1 MSEIFTTDNMAIR
14 ILNRIGD
21 ILILHFLW
29 LLCSL
34 PIVTIGASTT
44 ALYYTAMKAVKYED
58 GYVARRFFKSF
69 KENFRQSTI
78 IWLIMLFAGFLCG
91 WYLSYSIETHNSVL
105 TMFST
110 ILTCVY
116 TFILIYVFPLQSKFD
131 NKITVTIR
139 NAFLL
144 SVKNFPWT
152 LLMIVAL
159 GLIGLFSYF
168 YTIVLFIVVICGAGV
183 YGYLT
188 AFIFNRVFLPYLP
201 DEPGFEKLKFNTTAS
216 DAGEEAED
224 GNIDE
229 DTDEDTDEAANEDVQ
244 DNAAVD
250 TSDQETV
257 KTNTTAKPNDT
268 SEKNKTAAKAA
279 SGRKLSLSE
288 RANSVASYAKQ
299 EDNTED

>member
-1 MSEIFTTDNMAIR
+1 MSEIFTTDNIAIR

-69 KENFRQSTI
+69 KENFKQSTI

-91 WYLSYSIETHNSVL
+91 WYLSYSIETHKSVL

-116 TFILIYVFPLQSKFD
+116 VFILIYVFPLQSKFD

-201 DEPGFEKLKFNTTAS
+201 DEPGFEKLKFNTAV
-216 DAGEEAED
+216 D
-224 GNIDE
+224 
-229 DTDEDTDEAANEDVQ
+229 DTDEEEQDEEEQDEEDQDDDADEDDNISESEAPETGNEK
-244 DNAAVD
+244 
-250 TSDQETV
+250 S
-257 KTNTTAKPNDT
+257 
-268 SEKNKTAAKAA
+268 KTAAKET
-279 SGRKLSLSE
+279 SGRRLSLSE
-288 RANSVASYAKQ
+288 RANSVASYAEK

>member
-1 MSEIFTTDNMAIR
+1 MSEIFTTDNMVIR

-69 KENFRQSTI
+69 KENFKQSTI

-91 WYLSYSIETHNSVL
+91 WYLSYSIETHKSML

-116 TFILIYVFPLQSKFD
+116 VFILIYVFPLQSKFD

-201 DEPGFEKLKFNTTAS
+201 DEPGFEKLKFNTTANG
-216 DAGEEAED
+216 AGEEAED

-229 DTDEDTDEAANEDVQ
+229 DTDKASDETTQDDV
-244 DNAAVD
+244 AGD

-257 KTNTTAKPNDT
+257 KANTKAKSKDN
-268 SEKNKTAAKAA
+268 SEKNKTAAKEA

>member
-1 MSEIFTTDNMAIR
+1 MSEIFTTDNIAIR

-69 KENFRQSTI
+69 KENFKQSTI

-91 WYLSYSIETHNSVL
+91 WYLSYSIETHKSVL

-116 TFILIYVFPLQSKFD
+116 VFILIYVFPLQSKFD

-201 DEPGFEKLKFNTTAS
+201 DEPGFEKLKFNTAV
-216 DAGEEAED
+216 D
-224 GNIDE
+224 
-229 DTDEDTDEAANEDVQ
+229 DTDEEEQDEEEQDEEDQDDDADEDDNISESEAPETGNEK
-244 DNAAVD
+244 
-250 TSDQETV
+250 S
-257 KTNTTAKPNDT
+257 KI
-268 SEKNKTAAKAA
+268 AAKET
-279 SGRKLSLSE
+279 SGRRLSLSE
-288 RANSVASYAKQ
+288 RANSVASYAEK

>member
-116 TFILIYVFPLQSKFD
+116 SFILIYVFPLQSKFD

-152 LLMIVAL
+152 LLMIVVL

-201 DEPGFEKLKFNTTAS
+201 DEPGFEKLKFNTSAS
-216 DAGEEAED
+216 GAGEETE
-224 GNIDE
+224 DE
-229 DTDEDTDEAANEDVQ
+229 DTAEAANEDVQ

-257 KTNTTAKPNDT
+257 KTNTTAKPKDT
-268 SEKNKTAAKAA
+268 SEKNKTAAKVA

-288 RANSVASYAKQ
+288 RANSVASYTKQ

>member
-1 MSEIFTTDNMAIR
+1 MSEIFTTDNMVIR

-69 KENFRQSTI
+69 KENFKQSTI

-91 WYLSYSIETHNSVL
+91 WYLSYSIETHKSVL

-116 TFILIYVFPLQSKFD
+116 VFILIYIFPLQSKFD

-188 AFIFNRVFLPYLP
+188 AYIFNRVFLPYLP
-201 DEPGFEKLKFNTTAS
+201 DEPGFEKLKFNTTANG
-216 DAGEEAED
+216 AGEEAD
-224 GNIDE
+224 DDNMDE
-229 DTDEDTDEAANEDVQ
+229 DTDKASDETTQDDV
-244 DNAAVD
+244 AGD

-257 KTNTTAKPNDT
+257 KANTKAKSEDN
-268 SEKNKTAAKAA
+268 SEKNKTAAKEA

>member
-201 DEPGFEKLKFNTTAS
+201 DEPGFEKLKFNTSAS
-216 DAGEEAED
+216 GAGEETE
-224 GNIDE
+224 DE
-229 DTDEDTDEAANEDVQ
+229 DTAEAANEDVQ

-257 KTNTTAKPNDT
+257 KTNTTAKPKDT

-288 RANSVASYAKQ
+288 RANSVASYTKQ

>member
-116 TFILIYVFPLQSKFD
+116 SFILIYVFPLQSKFD

-201 DEPGFEKLKFNTTAS
+201 DEPGFEKLKFNTSAS
-216 DAGEEAED
+216 GAGEETE
-224 GNIDE
+224 DE
-229 DTDEDTDEAANEDVQ
+229 DTAEAANEDVQ

-257 KTNTTAKPNDT
+257 KTNTTAKPKDT
-268 SEKNKTAAKAA
+268 SEKNKTAAKVA

-288 RANSVASYAKQ
+288 RANSVASYTKQ

>member
-1 MSEIFTTDNMAIR
+1 MSEIFTTDNMVIR

-116 TFILIYVFPLQSKFD
+116 SFILIYVFPLQSKFD

-159 GLIGLFSYF
+159 GLMGLFSYF

-216 DAGEEAED
+216 GAGEETE
-224 GNIDE
+224 DE
-229 DTDEDTDEAANEDVQ
+229 DTAEAANEDVQ

-257 KTNTTAKPNDT
+257 KTNTTAKPKDT
-268 SEKNKTAAKAA
+268 SEKNKTAAKVA

-288 RANSVASYAKQ
+288 RANSVASYTKQ

>member
-1 MSEIFTTDNMAIR
+1 MSEIFTTDNMVIR

-44 ALYYTAMKAVKYED
+44 ALYYTAIKAVKYED

-69 KENFRQSTI
+69 KENFKQSTI

-91 WYLSYSIETHNSVL
+91 WYLSYSIETHKSVL

-116 TFILIYVFPLQSKFD
+116 VFILIYVFPLQSKFD

-201 DEPGFEKLKFNTTAS
+201 DEPGFEKLKFNTTANG
-216 DAGEEAED
+216 AGEESD
-224 GNIDE
+224 DDNMDE
-229 DTDEDTDEAANEDVQ
+229 DTDKASDKASDETTQDDVAGDTPDE
-244 DNAAVD
+244 
-250 TSDQETV
+250 ETV
-257 KTNTTAKPNDT
+257 KANTKAKPKDT
-268 SEKNKTAAKAA
+268 SEKNKTAAKEA

-299 EDNTED
+299 EDNTEN

>member
-1 MSEIFTTDNMAIR
+1 MSEIFTTDNMVIR

-116 TFILIYVFPLQSKFD
+116 SFILIYVFPLQSKFD

-201 DEPGFEKLKFNTTAS
+201 DEPGFEKLKFNTSAS
-216 DAGEEAED
+216 GAGEEED

-229 DTDEDTDEAANEDVQ
+229 DTAEAANEDVQ

-257 KTNTTAKPNDT
+257 KTNTTTKPKDT
-268 SEKNKTAAKAA
+268 SEKNKTAAKVA

-288 RANSVASYAKQ
+288 RANSVASYTKQ

>member
-216 DAGEEAED
+216 GAGEEAED

-229 DTDEDTDEAANEDVQ
+229 DTDEAADEDVQ

-257 KTNTTAKPNDT
+257 KTNTTAKPKDT
-268 SEKNKTAAKAA
+268 SEKKKTAAKVA
-279 SGRKLSLSE
+279 SDRKLSLSE
-288 RANSVASYAKQ
+288 RANSVASYTKQ

>member
-1 MSEIFTTDNMAIR
+1 MSEIFTTDNMVIR

-69 KENFRQSTI
+69 KENFKQSTI

-91 WYLSYSIETHNSVL
+91 WYLSYSIETHKSVL

-116 TFILIYVFPLQSKFD
+116 VFILIYVFPLQSKFD

-201 DEPGFEKLKFNTTAS
+201 DEPGFEKLKFNTTANG
-216 DAGEEAED
+216 AGEEAD
-224 GNIDE
+224 
-229 DTDEDTDEAANEDVQ
+229 DEDTDEAADEDAQ
-244 DNAAVD
+244 DDASVD

-257 KTNTTAKPNDT
+257 KTNTTAKPKDT
-268 SEKNKTAAKAA
+268 SEKNKTAAKEA

>member
-1 MSEIFTTDNMAIR
+1 MSEIFTTDNMVIR

-69 KENFRQSTI
+69 KENFKQSTI

-91 WYLSYSIETHNSVL
+91 WYLSYSIETHKSVL

-116 TFILIYVFPLQSKFD
+116 VFILIYVFPLQSKFD

-201 DEPGFEKLKFNTTAS
+201 DEPGFEKLKFNTTANG
-216 DAGEEAED
+216 AGEEAD
-224 GNIDE
+224 DE
-229 DTDEDTDEAANEDVQ
+229 DTDEDVQ
-244 DNAAVD
+244 DDASVD

-257 KTNTTAKPNDT
+257 KANTKAKSEGN
-268 SEKNKTAAKAA
+268 SEKNKTAAKEA

>member
-1 MSEIFTTDNMAIR
+1 MSEIFTTDNIAIR

-69 KENFRQSTI
+69 KENFKQSTI

-91 WYLSYSIETHNSVL
+91 WYLSYSIETHKSVL

-116 TFILIYVFPLQSKFD
+116 VFILIYVFPLQSKFD

-152 LLMIVAL
+152 LLMIIAL

-201 DEPGFEKLKFNTTAS
+201 DEPGFEKLKFNTATG
-216 DAGEEAED
+216 DADEEEQDAE
-224 GNIDE
+224 
-229 DTDEDTDEAANEDVQ
+229 TDEAADED
-244 DNAAVD
+244 DNISED
-250 TSDQETV
+250 G
-257 KTNTTAKPNDT
+257 T
-268 SEKNKTAAKAA
+268 SETSTDKNTSADTTSKPTDNSEKAKTTVAKET
-279 SGRKLSLSE
+279 SGRRLSLSE
-288 RANSVASYAKQ
+288 RANSVASYAEK

>member
-216 DAGEEAED
+216 GAGEETE
-224 GNIDE
+224 DE
-229 DTDEDTDEAANEDVQ
+229 DTAEAANEDVQ

-257 KTNTTAKPNDT
+257 KTNTTAKPKDT
-268 SEKNKTAAKAA
+268 SEKNKTAAKVA

-288 RANSVASYAKQ
+288 RANSVASYTKQ

>member
-1 MSEIFTTDNMAIR
+1 MSEIFTTDNMVIR

-69 KENFRQSTI
+69 KENFKQSTI

-91 WYLSYSIETHNSVL
+91 WYLSYSIETHKSVL

-116 TFILIYVFPLQSKFD
+116 VFILIYIFPLQSKFD

-201 DEPGFEKLKFNTTAS
+201 DEPGFEKLKFNTTANG
-216 DAGEEAED
+216 AGEEAD
-224 GNIDE
+224 DDNMDE
-229 DTDEDTDEAANEDVQ
+229 DTDKASDETTQDDV
-244 DNAAVD
+244 AGD

-257 KTNTTAKPNDT
+257 KANTKAKSEDN
-268 SEKNKTAAKAA
+268 SEKNKTAAKEA

>member
-1 MSEIFTTDNMAIR
+1 MSEIFTTDNMVIR

-69 KENFRQSTI
+69 KENFKQSTI

-91 WYLSYSIETHNSVL
+91 WYLSYSIETHKSVL

-116 TFILIYVFPLQSKFD
+116 VFILIYIFPLQSKFD

-201 DEPGFEKLKFNTTAS
+201 DEPGFEKLKFNTTANG
-216 DAGEEAED
+216 AGEEAD
-224 GNIDE
+224 DDNMDE
-229 DTDEDTDEAANEDVQ
+229 DTDKASDETTQDDV
-244 DNAAVD
+244 AGD

-257 KTNTTAKPNDT
+257 KANTKAKSKGN
-268 SEKNKTAAKAA
+268 SEKNKTAAKEA

>member
-1 MSEIFTTDNMAIR
+1 MSEIFTTDNMVIR

-116 TFILIYVFPLQSKFD
+116 SFILIYVFPLQSKFD

-152 LLMIVAL
+152 LLMIVVL

-201 DEPGFEKLKFNTTAS
+201 DEPGFEKLKFNTSAS
-216 DAGEEAED
+216 GAGEETE
-224 GNIDE
+224 DE
-229 DTDEDTDEAANEDVQ
+229 DTAEAANEDVQ

-257 KTNTTAKPNDT
+257 KTNTTAKPKDT
-268 SEKNKTAAKAA
+268 SEKNKTAAKVA

-288 RANSVASYAKQ
+288 RANSVASYTKQ

>member
-1 MSEIFTTDNMAIR
+1 MSEIFTTDNMVIR

-91 WYLSYSIETHNSVL
+91 WYLSYSIETHKSVL

-116 TFILIYVFPLQSKFD
+116 VFILIYVFPLQSKFD

-201 DEPGFEKLKFNTTAS
+201 DEPGFEKLKFNTTANG
-216 DAGEEAED
+216 AGEEAD
-224 GNIDE
+224 
-229 DTDEDTDEAANEDVQ
+229 DEDTDEAADEDVQ
-244 DNAAVD
+244 DDASVD

-257 KTNTTAKPNDT
+257 KANTKAKSEGN
-268 SEKNKTAAKAA
+268 SEKNKTAAKEA

>member
-1 MSEIFTTDNMAIR
+1 MSEIFTTDNMVIR

-69 KENFRQSTI
+69 KENFKQSTI

-91 WYLSYSIETHNSVL
+91 WYLSYSIETHKSML

-116 TFILIYVFPLQSKFD
+116 VFILIYVFPLQSKFD

-201 DEPGFEKLKFNTTAS
+201 DEPGFEKLKFNTTANG
-216 DAGEEAED
+216 AGEEAD
-224 GNIDE
+224 DDNMDE
-229 DTDEDTDEAANEDVQ
+229 DTDKASDETTQDDV
-244 DNAAVD
+244 AGD

-257 KTNTTAKPNDT
+257 KANTKAKSKDN
-268 SEKNKTAAKAA
+268 SEKNKTAAKEA

>member
-1 MSEIFTTDNMAIR
+1 MSEIFTTDNMVIR

-116 TFILIYVFPLQSKFD
+116 SFILIYVFPLQSKFD

-201 DEPGFEKLKFNTTAS
+201 DEPGFEKLKFNTSAS
-216 DAGEEAED
+216 GAGEETE
-224 GNIDE
+224 DE
-229 DTDEDTDEAANEDVQ
+229 DTAEAANEDVQ

-257 KTNTTAKPNDT
+257 KTNTTAKPKDT

-288 RANSVASYAKQ
+288 RANSVASYTKQ

>member
-1 MSEIFTTDNMAIR
+1 
-14 ILNRIGD
+14 
-21 ILILHFLW
+21 
-29 LLCSL
+29 
-34 PIVTIGASTT
+34 
-44 ALYYTAMKAVKYED
+44 
-58 GYVARRFFKSF
+58 
-69 KENFRQSTI
+69 
-78 IWLIMLFAGFLCG
+78 
-91 WYLSYSIETHNSVL
+91 
-105 TMFST
+105 MFST

-116 TFILIYVFPLQSKFD
+116 VFILIYVFPLQSKFD

-201 DEPGFEKLKFNTTAS
+201 DEPGFEKLKFNTTANG
-216 DAGEEAED
+216 AGEEAD
-224 GNIDE
+224 DDNMDE
-229 DTDEDTDEAANEDVQ
+229 DTDKASDETTQDDV
-244 DNAAVD
+244 AGD

-257 KTNTTAKPNDT
+257 KANTKAKSKGN
-268 SEKNKTAAKAA
+268 SEKNKTAAKEA

>member
-229 DTDEDTDEAANEDVQ
+229 DTDEAANEDVQ

-257 KTNTTAKPNDT
+257 KTNTTAKPKDT
-268 SEKNKTAAKAA
+268 SEKKQNSSKGSFRQKAQPFRKSQQCCLLHQA
-279 SGRKLSLSE
+279 GR
-288 RANSVASYAKQ
+288 
-299 EDNTED
+299 

>member
-1 MSEIFTTDNMAIR
+1 MSEIFTTDNMVIR

-116 TFILIYVFPLQSKFD
+116 SFILIYVFPLQSKFD

-201 DEPGFEKLKFNTTAS
+201 DEPGFEKLKFNTSAS
-216 DAGEEAED
+216 GAGEETE
-224 GNIDE
+224 DE
-229 DTDEDTDEAANEDVQ
+229 DTAEAANEDVQ

-257 KTNTTAKPNDT
+257 KTNTTAKPKDT
-268 SEKNKTAAKAA
+268 SEKNKTAAKVA

-288 RANSVASYAKQ
+288 RANSVASYTKQ

>member
-1 MSEIFTTDNMAIR
+1 MSEIFTTDNMVIR

-201 DEPGFEKLKFNTTAS
+201 DEPGFEKLKFNTSAS
-216 DAGEEAED
+216 GAGEETE
-224 GNIDE
+224 DE
-229 DTDEDTDEAANEDVQ
+229 DTAEAANEDVQ

-257 KTNTTAKPNDT
+257 KTNTTAKPKDT
-268 SEKNKTAAKAA
+268 SEKNKTAAKVA

-288 RANSVASYAKQ
+288 RANSVASYTKQ

>member
-1 MSEIFTTDNMAIR
+1 MSEIFTTDNMVIR

-69 KENFRQSTI
+69 KENFKQSTI

-116 TFILIYVFPLQSKFD
+116 AFILIYVFPLQSKFD

-152 LLMIVAL
+152 LLMIVVL

-201 DEPGFEKLKFNTTAS
+201 DEPGFEKLKFNTTANG
-216 DAGEEAED
+216 AGEEAED

-229 DTDEDTDEAANEDVQ
+229 DTAEAANEDVQ

-257 KTNTTAKPNDT
+257 KTNTAAKPKDT

>member
-1 MSEIFTTDNMAIR
+1 MSEIFTTDNMVIR

-69 KENFRQSTI
+69 KENFKQSTI

-91 WYLSYSIETHNSVL
+91 WYLSYSIETHKSVL

-116 TFILIYVFPLQSKFD
+116 VFILIYIFPLQSKFD

-201 DEPGFEKLKFNTTAS
+201 DEPGFEKLKFNTTANG
-216 DAGEEAED
+216 AGEEAD
-224 GNIDE
+224 DDNMDE
-229 DTDEDTDEAANEDVQ
+229 DTDKASDETTQDDV
-244 DNAAVD
+244 AGD

-257 KTNTTAKPNDT
+257 KANTKAKSEDN
-268 SEKNKTAAKAA
+268 SEKNKTAAKEAT
-279 SGRKLSLSE
+279 GRKLSLSE
-288 RANSVASYAKQ
+288 RANSVASYTKQ

>member
-1 MSEIFTTDNMAIR
+1 MSEIFTTDNMVIR

-69 KENFRQSTI
+69 KENFKQSTI

-91 WYLSYSIETHNSVL
+91 WYLSYSIETHKSML

-116 TFILIYVFPLQSKFD
+116 VFILIYVFPLQSKFD

-201 DEPGFEKLKFNTTAS
+201 DEPGFEKLKFNTTANG
-216 DAGEEAED
+216 AGEEAD
-224 GNIDE
+224 DDNMDE
-229 DTDEDTDEAANEDVQ
+229 DTDKASDETTQDDV
-244 DNAAVD
+244 AGD

-257 KTNTTAKPNDT
+257 KANTKAKSKGN
-268 SEKNKTAAKAA
+268 SEKNKTAAKEA

>member
-1 MSEIFTTDNMAIR
+1 MSEIFTTDNMVIR

-116 TFILIYVFPLQSKFD
+116 SFILIYVFPLQSKFD

-159 GLIGLFSYF
+159 GLMGLFSYF

-216 DAGEEAED
+216 GAGEETE
-224 GNIDE
+224 DE
-229 DTDEDTDEAANEDVQ
+229 DTAEAANEDVQ

-257 KTNTTAKPNDT
+257 KTNTTAKPKDT
-268 SEKNKTAAKAA
+268 SEKNKTTAKVA

-288 RANSVASYAKQ
+288 RANSVASYTKQ

>member
-1 MSEIFTTDNMAIR
+1 MSEIFTTDNMVIR

-69 KENFRQSTI
+69 KENFKQSTI

-91 WYLSYSIETHNSVL
+91 WYLSYSIETHKSVL

-116 TFILIYVFPLQSKFD
+116 VFILIYVFPLQSKFD

-201 DEPGFEKLKFNTTAS
+201 DEPGFEKLKFNTTANG
-216 DAGEEAED
+216 AGEEAD
-224 GNIDE
+224 
-229 DTDEDTDEAANEDVQ
+229 DEDTDEAADEDVQ
-244 DNAAVD
+244 DDASVD

-257 KTNTTAKPNDT
+257 KANTKAKSEGN
-268 SEKNKTAAKAA
+268 SEKNKTAAKEA

>member
-1 MSEIFTTDNMAIR
+1 MSEIFTTDNMVIR

-229 DTDEDTDEAANEDVQ
+229 DTDEAANEDVQ

-257 KTNTTAKPNDT
+257 KTNTTAKPKDT
-268 SEKNKTAAKAA
+268 SEKNKTAAKVA

-288 RANSVASYAKQ
+288 RANSVASYTKQ